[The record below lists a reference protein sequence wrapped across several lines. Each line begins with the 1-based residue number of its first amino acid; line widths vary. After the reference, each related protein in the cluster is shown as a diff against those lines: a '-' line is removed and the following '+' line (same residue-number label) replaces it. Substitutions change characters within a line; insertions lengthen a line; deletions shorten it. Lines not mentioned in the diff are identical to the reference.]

1 MLHKVRVTVL
11 ERMLN
16 ADLQRKYCADP
27 ESGKCPCCHEG
38 DEFIF
43 ERCGDRD
50 DFWHCGAGTLVRTD
64 VKSGQSERM
73 AGGFGGVTHAGSKGV
88 PFCSEAWDAVSRYI
102 YTALQGV
109 SIMHGWMRDERVMI
123 ACCNDGTRPVIFR
136 IERLDCR
143 ALYIEGIRCDGC
155 RERVKKALMAVP
167 GVTDVKFRPEFTEA
181 YLDREVPD
189 EALRQAAE
197 GAGGYKVARID

>member
-43 ERCGDRD
+43 ERYGDRD

-73 AGGFGGVTHAGSKGV
+73 AGASAGDARRKQRSSVLLRGLGCGKPLHLHCSPGREHHA
-88 PFCSEAWDAVSRYI
+88 W
-102 YTALQGV
+102 L
-109 SIMHGWMRDERVMI
+109 DE
-123 ACCNDGTRPVIFR
+123 G
-136 IERLDCR
+136 
-143 ALYIEGIRCDGC
+143 
-155 RERVKKALMAVP
+155 
-167 GVTDVKFRPEFTEA
+167 
-181 YLDREVPD
+181 
-189 EALRQAAE
+189 
-197 GAGGYKVARID
+197 

>member
-73 AGGFGGVTHAGSKGV
+73 AGGFGGVRN
-88 PFCSEAWDAVSRYI
+88 C
-102 YTALQGV
+102 
-109 SIMHGWMRDERVMI
+109 
-123 ACCNDGTRPVIFR
+123 
-136 IERLDCR
+136 
-143 ALYIEGIRCDGC
+143 
-155 RERVKKALMAVP
+155 
-167 GVTDVKFRPEFTEA
+167 
-181 YLDREVPD
+181 
-189 EALRQAAE
+189 
-197 GAGGYKVARID
+197 

>member
-1 MLHKVRVTVL
+1 
-11 ERMLN
+11 
-16 ADLQRKYCADP
+16 
-27 ESGKCPCCHEG
+27 
-38 DEFIF
+38 
-43 ERCGDRD
+43 
-50 DFWHCGAGTLVRTD
+50 
-64 VKSGQSERM
+64 
-73 AGGFGGVTHAGSKGV
+73 
-88 PFCSEAWDAVSRYI
+88 
-102 YTALQGV
+102 
-109 SIMHGWMRDERVMI
+109 MHGWMRDERVMI

-155 RERVKKALMAVP
+155 RERVRKALMAVP